1 MPTALYLSNPQV
13 TVATVDM
20 SDQCTAATFTRVN
33 ESLEQTSFGATARS
47 YTSGLQNNEVTLT
60 LYQSYVLTETYDTLK
75 SLVGSTTT
83 VIVKPST
90 AADGPTNPGFTLTGC
105 YLETL
110 PVVNATL
117 GELSTCEVT
126 FTGGVY
132 TADVT
137 P

>member
-13 TVATVDM
+13 TIAGTDM

-33 ESLEQTSFGATARS
+33 ESLEQTSFGSTARS
-47 YTSGLQNNEVTLT
+47 YTSGLQNNEVTVT
-60 LYQSYVLTETYDTLK
+60 MYQSYAASETYDILK
-75 SLVGSTTT
+75 SLVGTTTT
-83 VIVKPST
+83 VIIKPTT

-110 PVVNATL
+110 PIVNASL
-117 GELSTCEVT
+117 GELSTVDIT